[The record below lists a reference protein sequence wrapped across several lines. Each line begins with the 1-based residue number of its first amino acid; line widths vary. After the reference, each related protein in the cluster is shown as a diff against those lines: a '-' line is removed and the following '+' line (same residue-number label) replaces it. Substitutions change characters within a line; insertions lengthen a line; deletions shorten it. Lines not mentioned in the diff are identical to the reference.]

1 MSKLSGCH
9 VRSMRRTRLS
19 RHLVTTI
26 MSRYLRAIYTR
37 ANWIHHSHRVL
48 SSNIDPI
55 GPSPP
60 VSFASYYVQ
69 PLTSLLLSWM
79 SSICS
84 CSSFLRPFCCGAL
97 ATCSSTLFPSDAI
110 VVHGWLECYN
120 DRDREIRE
128 ERLKERNRNGK
139 RDGGHWSGGVE
150 KIAIRNRMLIYLMGI
165 SFGYSI
171 LNNNLKKNNYIINWY
186 IKMSIK
192 DWFFW

>member
-9 VRSMRRTRLS
+9 VRSMPRTRLS

-26 MSRYLRAIYTR
+26 MPRYLRAIYTR

-48 SSNIDPI
+48 SNNIDPI

-97 ATCSSTLFPSDAI
+97 TTCSSTLFPSDAI

-120 DRDREIRE
+120 DRDGDKRGKIEREKSKWKKR
-128 ERLKERNRNGK
+128 RWSLKRR
-139 RDGGHWSGGVE
+139 RW
-150 KIAIRNRMLIYLMGI
+150 
-165 SFGYSI
+165 
-171 LNNNLKKNNYIINWY
+171 
-186 IKMSIK
+186 K
-192 DWFFW
+192 DCDS